1 MFPSIGNRDGAGHQ
15 SPDRLMDGE
24 LLNLVII
31 DFLKGIC
38 CKIKFWD
45 IFFDPI
51 YTNQN
56 QENLFN
62 PFLWGKNRIIY
73 MYFDTNYWKVD

>member
-1 MFPSIGNRDGAGHQ
+1 MLGIVTDGHCLMFPSIGNRDGAGHQ

-31 DFLKGIC
+31 DFSKGIC
-38 CKIKFWD
+38 CKIEFWD

-62 PFLWGKNRIIY
+62 PFL
-73 MYFDTNYWKVD
+73 